1 MNSLSG
7 QNTWK
12 QGDVFHWSYNDKE
25 LERRSH
31 GNNGGTTYWCVSQIG
46 IVDEQGLL
54 VDTYWHG
61 NDNRRFTSKDAEQFL
76 ELTFKG
82 NLSNYRKAQPY
93 ERACYSDK
101 DCLDLSRANNRLSDN
116 FYVRKDAV
124 HDLEK
129 KRKIIQRS
137 KKYLEKEI
145 DYKVF
150 LIERYATMLE
160 DKSYEEMMSLSYES
174 TVRLFDEDYLDEQ
187 ST

>member
-1 MNSLSG
+1 M
-7 QNTWK
+7 NTWK
-12 QGDVFHWSYNDKE
+12 QGDVYHWSYNDKE

-31 GNNGGTTYWCVSQIG
+31 GNNGGTTYWCHSQLG
-46 IVDEQGLL
+46 IINERL
-54 VDTYWHG
+54 VLEDTYWG
-61 NDNRRFTSKDAEQFL
+61 SSASNRFFTFEQASEQL

-82 NLSNYRKAQPY
+82 NLNDYRKAQPY

-101 DCLDLSRANNRLSDN
+101 DCLDLSHKNNRLSDN

-137 KKYLEKEI
+137 KKYLEDEI
-145 DYKVF
+145 AYKVRQ
-150 LIERYATMLE
+150 IERYATMLE
-160 DKSYEEMMSLSYES
+160 DKSYEEMTSLSYES
-174 TVRLFDEDYLDEQ
+174 TVSLFDEDYLDEQ